1 MLSSFNFFMK
11 NPVFRVARRARG
23 DASAQK
29 HSRNINNAVLQAK
42 IGLFSQAALESGV
55 KRGLMNQSSCPRLL
69 PVLIERRRSMLV
81 PSTEH
86 IGFTSTNPMHVKFEA
101 LTNFQSCSRQ

>member
-1 MLSSFNFFMK
+1 MCFVTFVL
-11 NPVFRVARRARG
+11 PVGCRRRRG

-29 HSRNINNAVLQAK
+29 RSRNINSAAQPAK
-42 IGLFSQAALESGV
+42 IGLFFQATLESGV
-55 KRGLMNQSSCPRLL
+55 KRGLMNQSSCPKSL

-86 IGFTSTNPMHVKFEA
+86 LKTLA
-101 LTNFQSCSRQ
+101 SRSAVSSDRGAPPLQNDV